1 MTSRNRESKKV
12 LLQYG
17 EGKNLRIFVN
27 KMNTLEQ
34 QFSNIFATP
43 DLIAYVAPLKLE

>member
-1 MTSRNRESKKV
+1 MTNRNRESERV

-17 EGKNLRIFVN
+17 EGKILRIFVN
-27 KMNTLEQ
+27 NMNTLEQ
-34 QFSNIFATP
+34 QFSNIFSTP